1 MSFFSRKKKAPE
13 KPATPTPTASSGGA
27 GAANANANAN
37 AGGAAAAA
45 AAPAAAPTQAEK
57 SKMVQLTSPS
67 GQPAPKAE
75 PRKGSYT
82 TGLGGG
88 GSAGAAAAG
97 ANGRPTLLTAPPL
110 KSVPAHDRPAMFQNH
125 LILAQQTFNFNDPS
139 AHIEEKEAKR
149 AMLLGLVE
157 HINSSKEVFTD
168 NVYPDVIAFIS
179 ANLFRD
185 LPSRGDGGDGENDD
199 DEPVLEPAWPHLQIV
214 YEFLLRFVVSGDV
227 DAKVAK
233 KHISQPFISQL
244 LELFNSEDPREREY
258 LKTILHRIYG
268 KYMGLRAFIRR
279 AINYVFFRV
288 MYDTERHN
296 GIGELLEILGS
307 IINGFALP
315 LKAEHKRFLVR
326 ALIPL
331 HKVKS
336 VATFHNQ
343 LSYCVTQFVEKDPK
357 MIEPIIQGIL
367 RFWPHSSS
375 PKQILFLN
383 ELEDLLELTQPSEFT
398 KIAPALFE
406 RINECI
412 DSPHFQVAERTL
424 FLWNSDMLMSLI
436 AQNRHI
442 ILPIVVNNLSKNAEK
457 HWNATCVSLSLNV
470 VKLFAEMDKNLY
482 KDVREQAAAKEK
494 EKEAVRAER
503 DRKWA
508 LIEKEALASAVL

>member
-1 MSFFSRKKKAPE
+1 
-13 KPATPTPTASSGGA
+13 
-27 GAANANANAN
+27 
-37 AGGAAAAA
+37 
-45 AAPAAAPTQAEK
+45 
-57 SKMVQLTSPS
+57 
-67 GQPAPKAE
+67 
-75 PRKGSYT
+75 
-82 TGLGGG
+82 
-88 GSAGAAAAG
+88 
-97 ANGRPTLLTAPPL
+97 
-110 KSVPAHDRPAMFQNH
+110 
-125 LILAQQTFNFNDPS
+125 
-139 AHIEEKEAKR
+139 
-149 AMLLGLVE
+149 MLLGLVE
-157 HINSSKEVFTD
+157 HINSSKDVFTD
-168 NVYPDVIAFIS
+168 AVFPDVIAFLS

-185 LPSRGDGGDGENDD
+185 LPSRGDGGDADGDD

-214 YEFLLRFVVSGDV
+214 YEFLLRFVVSADV

-331 HKVKS
+331 HKVRQ
-336 VATFHNQ
+336 VAAFHNQ
-343 LSYCVTQFVEKDPK
+343 LAYCVTQFVEKDPK
-357 MIEPIIQGIL
+357 MIEPIIMGIL
-367 RFWPHSSS
+367 RFWPHGSS

-424 FLWNSDMLMSLI
+424 FLWNNEYIVSLI
-436 AQNRHI
+436 AQNRQI
-442 ILPIVVNNLSKNAEK
+442 ILPLVLSTLAKNADR
-457 HWNATCVSLSLNV
+457 HWNATVNSLTVNV
-470 VKLFAEMDKNLY
+470 LKLFVEMDKNFY
-482 KDVREQAAAKEK
+482 KDCREAVAAKEK
-494 EKEAVRAER
+494 ERQETRAKRE
-503 DRKWA
+503 KQWQVF
-508 LIEKEALASAVL
+508 EKEALASAVL